1 MNNNGQLDFL
11 DLISIM
17 SFVIALM
24 NLDENV
30 TQGDKQELQEDL
42 ANKADLL
49 LNEIHG
55 HLESQDIKLDII
67 LKKLEELENGYKR
80 DILIDK

>member
-1 MNNNGQLDFL
+1 MTNNGQLDFL
-11 DLISIM
+11 DWISIM
-17 SFVIALM
+17 SFIIALM

-49 LNEIHG
+49 LTEIHT
-55 HLESQDIKLDII
+55 HLERQDIKLDRI
-67 LKKLEELENGYKR
+67 LEELNNGIKR
-80 DILIDK
+80 DL